1 MASSGPVSVSRIRQF
16 RPENHP
22 GGSTGTSGREA
33 LTKPEVTLPRL
44 NPVGAPTP
52 PGHLIGGP
60 DVVAPYDLVAS
71 AVAVAVQSME
81 SLQACTSETAEA
93 FRWCKPAEANRRLA
107 ALASGLRLLT
117 TLADLAAL
125 AAGLDL
131 AELNGRKSVAG
142 TGPLDAMGA
151 ALDQLSAQQ
160 FADDYQGMAET
171 LGARVSPALA
181 GWREVFAEILVHAD
195 FRFRERPACS

>member
-1 MASSGPVSVSRIRQF
+1 LR
-16 RPENHP
+16 
-22 GGSTGTSGREA
+22 
-33 LTKPEVTLPRL
+33 
-44 NPVGAPTP
+44 PVGATTP
-52 PGHLIGGP
+52 DHHLVGGP
-60 DVVAPYDLVAS
+60 DVVTPYELVAS

-81 SLQACTSETAEA
+81 ALQASMLETADA

-131 AELNGRKSVAG
+131 TELNRRKSGV
-142 TGPLDAMGA
+142 GPLDAMGT

-160 FADDYQGMAET
+160 FAEDYQAMAET
-171 LGARVSPALA
+171 LGTRVSPALA

>member
-16 RPENHP
+16 RPESW
-22 GGSTGTSGREA
+22 GSASSGTPRRQA
-33 LTKPEVTLPRL
+33 VMRPEVTAPRL
-44 NPVGAPTP
+44 DPVGSATP
-52 PGHLIGGP
+52 GDRHLVGGP
-60 DVVAPYDLVAS
+60 DVVAPYELVAS

-81 SLQACTSETAEA
+81 ALQASMNETADA

-107 ALASGLRLLT
+107 ALAAGLRLLT
-117 TLADLAAL
+117 TLADVAAL

-131 AELNGRKSVAG
+131 SELNRRKSGA
-142 TGPLDAMGA
+142 GPLDAMGS

-160 FADDYQGMAET
+160 FAEDHQAMAET
-171 LGARVSPALA
+171 LGSRVSPALS

>member
-1 MASSGPVSVSRIRQF
+1 MASSGPVSASRIRQF
-16 RPENHP
+16 RPEKHSDS
-22 GGSTGTSGREA
+22 STGTSGHEA
-33 LTKPEVTLPRL
+33 VAKPEVTMPRL
-44 NPVGAPTP
+44 NPVGPPTP
-52 PGHLIGGP
+52 SGHLVGGP
-60 DVVAPYDLVAS
+60 DVIAPYDLVAS
-71 AVAVAVQSME
+71 AVAVAVRSME
-81 SLQACTSETAEA
+81 SLQVCTSETADA

-131 AELNGRKSVAG
+131 AELNGRKAVAG

-151 ALDQLSAQQ
+151 ALDELSAQQ
-160 FADDYQGMAET
+160 FAEDYQGMAET
-171 LGARVSPALA
+171 LGARMSPALA

>member
-1 MASSGPVSVSRIRQF
+1 MV
-16 RPENHP
+16 
-22 GGSTGTSGREA
+22 
-33 LTKPEVTLPRL
+33 
-44 NPVGAPTP
+44 
-52 PGHLIGGP
+52 GGP
-60 DVVAPYDLVAS
+60 DVVSPYDLVAS

-81 SLQACTSETAEA
+81 ALQASMLDTADA

-131 AELNGRKSVAG
+131 TELNRRKSGV
-142 TGPLDAMGA
+142 GPLDAMGT

-160 FADDYQGMAET
+160 FAEDYQAMAET
-171 LGARVSPALA
+171 LGTRVSPALA

>member
-1 MASSGPVSVSRIRQF
+1 
-16 RPENHP
+16 
-22 GGSTGTSGREA
+22 
-33 LTKPEVTLPRL
+33 
-44 NPVGAPTP
+44 
-52 PGHLIGGP
+52 
-60 DVVAPYDLVAS
+60 VVAPYDLVAS
-71 AVAVAVQSME
+71 AVAAAVQSME
-81 SLQACTSETAEA
+81 ALQASMNETADA

-107 ALASGLRLLT
+107 TLASGLRLLT

-131 AELNGRKSVAG
+131 TELNRRKSGV
-142 TGPLDAMGA
+142 GPLDAMGA

-160 FADDYQGMAET
+160 FAEDYQAMAET
-171 LGARVSPALA
+171 LSARVSPALA

>member
-1 MASSGPVSVSRIRQF
+1 MASSGSVSVSRIRRF
-16 RPENHP
+16 RPENTEDGP
-22 GGSTGTSGREA
+22 AGTSGFESA
-33 LTKPEVTLPRL
+33 PSPDVTTPRFG
-44 NPVGAPTP
+44 PVGSPTP
-52 PGHLIGGP
+52 SGHLVGGP
-60 DVVAPYDLVAS
+60 DVVAPYELVAS

-81 SLQACTSETAEA
+81 ALQASMGETAEA

-107 ALASGLRLLT
+107 ALAAGLRLLT

-131 AELNGRKSVAG
+131 TALNRRKSG
-142 TGPLDAMGA
+142 DGPLDAMGA

-160 FADDYQGMAET
+160 FAEDYQAMAET
-171 LGARVSPALA
+171 LSARVSPALA